1 MEKLFKGAVW
11 SFGIAF
17 VVAVVLGFMAVTHT
31 GFAIVNDGDRGI
43 MKTGTKY
50 DMKAVKPGYHF
61 FVPIYQTMDIKTIR
75 PILINYS
82 KSESEKQ
89 DTELLQYEKP
99 LKGLDKKGIPVG
111 LALSIEVRPN
121 AEKLPL
127 MYREDGDFENSFY
140 KKVLQ
145 VNREA
150 VQSTISKFSVD
161 TIMDHRAE
169 VEKILTGLLTS
180 SYSKNP
186 YFTLVGINLK
196 DILVPEKI
204 TQKMLD
210 VQVAKQDALKSQEL
224 IKKAENEAKAEAAKA
239 KGIADRNRI
248 EAQGKADAILMQATA
263 TAKANKLVQKSL
275 TKELID
281 YKTKMLWNGVL
292 PKVTGSNGM
301 IIDIG
306 QVTK

>member
-1 MEKLFKGAVW
+1 MQKLFNGAVW
-11 SFGIAF
+11 TFGIAF
-17 VVAVVLGFMAVTHT
+17 IVAVVLGFMAITHT

-50 DMKAVKPGYHF
+50 DMQAVQPGYHF
-61 FVPIYQTMDIKTIR
+61 FMPIYQTMDIKTIR
-75 PILINYS
+75 PILVNYS
-82 KSESEKQ
+82 KTEGNKE
-89 DTELLQYEKP
+89 DTELLNYEAP
-99 LKGLDKKGIPVG
+99 LKGLDKKGIPVS
-111 LALSIEVRPN
+111 LALSIEIKPN
-121 AEKLPL
+121 GSKLPL

-169 VEKILTGLLTS
+169 VERVLTAKINE
-180 SYSKNP
+180 SYATNP

-204 TQKMLD
+204 TAKMLD
-210 VQVAKQDALKSQEL
+210 VQVAKQDALRSNEL

-239 KGIADRNRI
+239 LGMANKKRI
-248 EAQGKADAILMQATA
+248 EAQGKADAILLEATA

-281 YKTKMLWNGVL
+281 YKTKMRWNGVL
-292 PKVTGSNGM
+292 PTVTGSNGM

-306 QVTK
+306 KVTK